1 MHCYLLPH
9 STAVP
14 DSCTELLDHSDPY
27 SCSDTSTPLSGVET
41 EFEDKARYAFL
52 NHCKGEPL
60 LEECVNVDDCNIGLV
75 TEVETDYNPV
85 ASDEEVT
92 VSSECLEFKP
102 LSRKRRRRVSV
113 IVLSDDE
120 GQSTRDVSSRK
131 RPPRKK
137 KRKESALVPGTHSSG
152 DGHDGDDEL
161 ECASV
166 NTVSSDPTAK
176 EICSLCVVGTEFHG
190 DATHPFPY
198 ILSGP
203 LSQTLCSCCQ
213 PAPIAATVCTCP
225 SCVDIPCS
233 DSAAGYMYVS
243 REGLH
248 SADQVEYSTAPSLSV
263 EESYP
268 CNTVVL
274 DSCVTGPCGQLGC
287 GCHETGP
294 NFTPN
299 LFYSFVPTAVQP
311 CNCIDC
317 APLP

>member
-1 MHCYLLPH
+1 M
-9 STAVP
+9 
-14 DSCTELLDHSDPY
+14 
-27 SCSDTSTPLSGVET
+27 
-41 EFEDKARYAFL
+41 
-52 NHCKGEPL
+52 
-60 LEECVNVDDCNIGLV
+60 NVDDCNIGLV

-85 ASDEEVT
+85 ASDKEVT

-113 IVLSDDE
+113 IILSDDE
-120 GQSTRDVSSRK
+120 GQTTRDVSSRK

-137 KRKESALVPGTHSSG
+137 KKKESVLVHGTHSSR
-152 DGHDGDDEL
+152 DGNEGDDEL

-166 NTVSSDPTAK
+166 HTISSNPTSK
-176 EICSLCVVGTEFHG
+176 EICSLCIIGTEVHG
-190 DATHPFPY
+190 DATHTFPC
-198 ILSGP
+198 ILPGP
-203 LSQTLCSCCQ
+203 LSQTLCNWCP
-213 PAPIAATVCTCP
+213 PARPVAATVCTCP
-225 SCVDIPCS
+225 SCVAIPCAG
-233 DSAAGYMYVS
+233 SAAGYMYVS
-243 REGLH
+243 SEGLQN
-248 SADQVEYSTAPSLSV
+248 ADQVEYRTAPSLSV

-268 CNTVVL
+268 CNAVVL

-287 GCHETGP
+287 SCQETGP